1 MLEKPAVDVRCER
14 CQTEYELEDS
24 SVSEEG
30 TQVQCMACGN
40 TFLVKP
46 APGALVEPD
55 SPPPAEWLLET
66 SDGQAHRFRNLTSLQ
81 KWIIERK
88 VTREDRISRTGHAW
102 RRLGEIVELEP
113 FFDVVDEAD
122 KARAAAL
129 TARSPALK
137 SQAQAARS
145 SGVHLPN
152 RTDELG
158 PLLGSSPGSVP
169 VEPLD
174 EPERPEFQTSVVRL
188 GGGTAW
194 KLLVVLGVAAIVA
207 YVGINQFW
215 KRPSRDT
222 RAVPVPAPAPAP
234 EAPRPP
240 PRPVVVQTPP
250 PTPPTPTPTATPTP
264 TPPPAPVPPPAA
276 PPPAVA
282 TTPEPAAPPPVSYEK
297 LITDADRQ
305 LENGSSEKA
314 RGLYER
320 ALKLKP
326 GAAEALAGLG
336 YVALDRGRV
345 PQAFSLFKRALAQ
358 KPDFGSAIFGLAEAH
373 RTTGDEEI
381 ALSHYRRYISVD
393 PGGTDVA
400 AARQHIKTLEARL
413 AARGSA
419 VSQPPPS
426 P

>member
-40 TFLVKP
+40 TFLVNRP

-88 VTREDRISRTGHAW
+88 VTRQDRISRTGHAW

-122 KARAAAL
+122 KARAAAMS
-129 TARSPALK
+129 ARAPALK
-137 SQAQAARS
+137 NQAQDARRAS
-145 SGVHLPN
+145 SPGGS
-152 RTDELG
+152 RTDELLRPVMG
-158 PLLGSSPGSVP
+158 SAGNIPL
-169 VEPLD
+169 EELD
-174 EPERPEFQTSVVRL
+174 PERPEIETSVVRL
-188 GGGTAW
+188 GSGTAW
-194 KLLVVLGVAAIVA
+194 KLLVVLGVAAVVA
-207 YVGINQFW
+207 FVGITQFW
-215 KRPSRDT
+215 KRPGMSLGS
-222 RAVPVPAPAPAP
+222 
-234 EAPRPP
+234 RPP
-240 PRPVVVQTPP
+240 IAPPPVVTP
-250 PTPPTPTPTATPTP
+250 A
-264 TPPPAPVPPPAA
+264 PPPAPVVVPTPRP
-276 PPPAVA
+276 
-282 TTPEPAAPPPVSYEK
+282 PEPTPPVHTPSAAPPPVVAGTPEARPDEAPVSYER
-297 LITDADRQ
+297 LIADADRQ

-314 RGLYER
+314 RALYER
-320 ALKLKP
+320 ALKQKP
-326 GAAEALAGLG
+326 GAAEALSGLG
-336 YVALDRGRV
+336 YVALDKGRV

-358 KPDFGSAIFGLAEAH
+358 KPSLGSAIFGLAEAH

-393 PGGTDVA
+393 PGGTDVQ
-400 AARQHIKTLEARL
+400 AARQHVKTLEARL

-426 P
+426 PAP